1 MSLKA
6 SDLQEQITFYVDEGQ
21 VKVKWDVPLDTGE
34 TITYRLRD
42 YEAKTIGRYALV
54 TVNKSDQGSTDGDLL
69 GYDTLNLGKS
79 KQYSALAKLAH
90 KSMPPL
96 SADAYPLPLMEQDL
110 MVFCAF
116 LYSGYESKA
125 TVIQKFDAAEEPAEL
140 VTILNPFIIQDAG
153 TIIFAPPGSGK
164 SYILQSMATSLS
176 LGLSSIWESEQR
188 PVLYV
193 NLGRSPASLHRR
205 EYFIRHALG
214 VPDVDTGVEY
224 MHARGS
230 SLKGIAPSIQAWQSR
245 CQGRG
250 VVLLDSVSRTQMGDL
265 NGNEAANNFIDCMNS
280 MGTWLALGHTPRAD
294 STHMFGSTHYD
305 AGQDLGI
312 KLMSERRDST
322 LGISLTGVKANDIP
336 LPRPFFMALEFE
348 GYGLSAIRT
357 AKGMEF
363 PHLIELNAA
372 DSEKMLYDYMLTTG
386 KSTIG
391 DASKN
396 LNVVPAWVA
405 TMFKTPTYKM
415 YGKAGNDIIYIINNN
430 S

>member
-1 MSLKA
+1 MSLKTA
-6 SDLQEQITFYVDEGQ
+6 ELQEQIAFYYEGSQ

-34 TITYRLRD
+34 TITYRMRD
-42 YEAKTIGRYALV
+42 YEAKTIGKYALV

-79 KQYSALAKLAH
+79 KQYSDLAKMAH
-90 KSMPPL
+90 KVMPPL

-116 LYSGYESKA
+116 LYSSYESRS
-125 TVIQKFDAAEEPAEL
+125 TVIQKFDASEEPTEL
-140 VTILNPFIIQDAG
+140 VTVLNPFIIQDAG
-153 TIIFAPPGSGK
+153 TIVFAPPGSGK
-164 SYILQSMATSLS
+164 SYVLQSMATSLS
-176 LGLSSIWESEQR
+176 LGLSNIWQSEQR
-188 PVLYV
+188 PVMYV
-193 NLGRSPASLHRR
+193 NLERSPASLQRR
-205 EYFIRHALG
+205 EYFIRHSLG
-214 VPDVDTGVEY
+214 VPDTDTEVEY
-224 MHARGS
+224 MHSRGR
-230 SLKGIAPSIQAWQSR
+230 SLKGIAPSIIAWQAR
-245 CQGRG
+245 HNGKG

-280 MGTWLALGHTPRAD
+280 FGTWIALGHTPRAD
-294 STHMFGSTHYD
+294 ATHMFGSTHYD

-312 KLMSERRDST
+312 KLMSERRDGT

-336 LPRPFFMALEFE
+336 LPRPFFMALEFD

-363 PHLIELNAA
+363 PNLIELNAA
-372 DSEKMLYDYMLTTG
+372 DREKMLFEYMEKTG
-386 KSTIG
+386 RSTIG

-396 LNVVPAWVA
+396 LNVAPEWVTA
-405 TMFKTPTYKM
+405 MFKTSTYSFWS
-415 YGKAGNDIIYIINNN
+415 KAGNDIIYTINNN

>member
-6 SDLQEQITFYVDEGQ
+6 SDLQEQIAFYYDEGQ

-34 TITYRLRD
+34 TVTYRLRD
-42 YEAKTIGRYALV
+42 YEAKTIGRYALI
-54 TVNKSDQGSTDGDLL
+54 TVNKSGQGSTNGDLL
-69 GYDTLNLGKS
+69 GYDTINLGKS
-79 KQYSALAKLAH
+79 KQYSDLAKMAH
-90 KSMPPL
+90 KVMPPL

-116 LYSGYESKA
+116 LYSGYESRA
-125 TVIQKFDAAEEPAEL
+125 TVIQKFDASEEPAEL
-140 VTILNPFIIQDAG
+140 VTVLNPFIIQDAG

-164 SYILQSMATSLS
+164 SYVLQSMAVSLS
-176 LGLSSIWESEQR
+176 LGVSTIWETEQR

-193 NLGRSPASLHRR
+193 NLERSPASLHRR
-205 EYFIRHALG
+205 EFFIRKTFG
-214 VPDVDTGVEY
+214 IPDTDSEVEY

-230 SLKGIAPSIQAWQSR
+230 SLKGISPSIQAWQSR

-265 NGNEAANNFIDCMNS
+265 NSNESANNFIDCMNS

-294 STHMFGSTHYD
+294 ATHMFGSTHYD

-336 LPRPFFMALEFE
+336 LPRPFFMALEFDS
-348 GYGLSAIRT
+348 YGLSAIRT

-363 PHLIELNAA
+363 PNLIELNAA
-372 DSEKMLYDYMLTTG
+372 DSEKMLFEYMEKTG

-396 LNVVPAWVA
+396 LNVAPAWVA

-415 YGKAGNDIIYIINNN
+415 WAKAGNDIIYTINNN